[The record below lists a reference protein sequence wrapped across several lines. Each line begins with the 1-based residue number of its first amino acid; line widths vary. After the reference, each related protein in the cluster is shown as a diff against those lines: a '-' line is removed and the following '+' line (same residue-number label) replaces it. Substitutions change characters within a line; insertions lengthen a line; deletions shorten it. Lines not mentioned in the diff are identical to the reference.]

1 MLTTGVDNIVGTSG
15 NDTIIADNTVA
26 AQLTA
31 ADQINGGAGTDT
43 LKIYQAATTNLANTV
58 FGQLSNVESVYINNG
73 ALTTASTLDISGLSG
88 VQALEIDSPAAM
100 KDSDAFTIKTASSQS
115 VTLTKVK
122 GTAGGATSTVNINGA
137 STVSLNKFDTDVTLD
152 VTGAGS
158 SLTLNTLGAAS
169 ELTLA
174 NTGGSLATLNLK
186 GDQKLTVTH
195 ALVGLKTIN
204 ASQSTGAVTIDAS
217 GLAADNNL
225 TFTGGSAGDTLIFK
239 VGYLTKNDVLD
250 GGAGKDVI
258 VINDTAPDYNGINA
272 AKNFEVLALGTT
284 AATVDIAQ
292 ITNGINEFAVRA
304 GNITATFNNALS
316 TSKFAIDLKS
326 GNSGMVTVANKVGEN
341 TTTVAL
347 DNQGGGAQTLGS
359 LVLNGASTI
368 NLSSTGKS
376 ATDTNTITKFIHND
390 NANIVV
396 TGNADLTFTV
406 AGTTTGS
413 KVDASGFT
421 GALSV
426 TSSILGDVLIGGSG
440 KDVFTLFG
448 LDEVT
453 GNGGA
458 DTFDVSGAVN
468 TGATVDVTIKDFT
481 VGDKIVFVDQ
491 GNESWTKTKVDVS
504 AATSLTA
511 ALDLAAAGDGS
522 TNGIIKW
529 FQYDGNTYIVEDMSA
544 ASTFTATTD
553 IAVKLTGLVDL
564 SSINALSGTNG
575 NELVFA

>member
-1 MLTTGVDNIVGTSG
+1 MDGET
-15 NDTIIADNTVA
+15 
-26 AQLTA
+26 
-31 ADQINGGAGTDT
+31 
-43 LKIYQAATTNLANTV
+43 
-58 FGQLSNVESVYINNG
+58 
-73 ALTTASTLDISGLSG
+73 
-88 VQALEIDSPAAM
+88 
-100 KDSDAFTIKTASSQS
+100 FTIKTASSQT
-115 VTLTKVK
+115 VALTKVA
-122 GTAGGATSTVNINGA
+122 GTASGSTSTVKIDGA
-137 STVSLNKFDTDVTLD
+137 SAVTLNKFDTDITLD
-152 VTGAGS
+152 VAGS
-158 SLTLNTLGAAS
+158 GSSFSINTTGAAS
-169 ELTLA
+169 EFTLT
-174 NTGGSLATLNLK
+174 NTGASLSSLTIK
-186 GDQKLTVTH
+186 GDQKATIAQ
-195 ALVGLKTIN
+195 ALGSLKTID

-217 GLAADNNL
+217 GLTADNNL

-239 VGYLTKNDVLD
+239 AGYLTKNDVLD

-326 GNSGMVTVANKVGEN
+326 GNSGTVTVANKVGEN

-347 DNQGGGAQTLGS
+347 DNQGGGAQTLGR

-376 ATDTNTITKFIHND
+376 ATDTNKITAFTHND

-421 GALSV
+421 GALNV
-426 TSSILGDVLIGGSG
+426 TSSGLGDVLIGGSG
-440 KDVFTLFG
+440 KDVFTLNG

-458 DTFDVSGAVN
+458 DTFDVTAAVN
-468 TGATVDVTIKDFT
+468 TGSTVDVTIKDFS
-481 VGDKIVFVDQ
+481 VGDKIVFTDQ
-491 GNESWTKTKVDVS
+491 GTETWTKTKVDVS

-522 TNGIIKW
+522 SNGVISW
-529 FQYDGNTYIVEDMSA
+529 FQFGGNTYVVQDLSN
-544 ASTFTATTD
+544 ATSFDNSTD
-553 IAVKLTGLVDL
+553 IVVELVGLIDFSDATG
-564 SSINALSGTNG
+564 AGTNVIT
-575 NELVFA
+575 LA